1 MKTYVVEYD
10 NCCILFG
17 DRRFKVEVEA
27 ENERDAIGK
36 VILMKSEYAIA
47 NCVATEKN

>member
-17 DRRFKVEVEA
+17 NRRFKVEVEA
-27 ENERDAIGK
+27 ENEIDAIGK

-47 NCVATEKN
+47 NCKAVEKN

>member
-1 MKTYVVEYD
+1 MKTYIVEYD

-17 DRRFKVEVEA
+17 NHRFKVEVEA